1 MGSKLRE
8 SNIELLRIVA
18 MFLVVLSHFYVHG
31 RWPIVETISFNN
43 VAIYALDVGEI
54 GVTAFV
60 LISGYFLIEQ
70 SFDLTKLVK
79 LVLQMWFYG
88 IGLLVFAYM
97 FDTRVITSKYFW
109 GSILPFYSLNWFA
122 KAYLLLY
129 LLFPVLNRFVKY
141 YNQRK
146 LEAFILVFGFVWTV
160 LPACWLYEYGN
171 QRVTLMFIYCIGA
184 YFCIYG
190 CKLLENIKRAFVL
203 SLVSYLTILGTVI
216 LLWEARLQN
225 PFFIGKQASF
235 LALNSVLV
243 LLCGIGLFF
252 IFKTIRLESTNVN
265 RIAKTMF
272 GVYLIH
278 DNPLISAWIWNGVL
292 RIHQFYNSDF
302 LIPIS
307 VICSVLVMI
316 ACSCIDYLRIEF
328 IEKPLFAK
336 ISPMLRTIQD
346 KISLMIKDYYK
357 EKC

>member
-43 VAIYALDVGEI
+43 VTIYALDVGEI

-109 GSILPFYSLNWFA
+109 GSMLPFYSLNWFA

-160 LPACWLYEYGN
+160 LPAC
-171 QRVTLMFIYCIGA
+171 
-184 YFCIYG
+184 
-190 CKLLENIKRAFVL
+190 
-203 SLVSYLTILGTVI
+203 
-216 LLWEARLQN
+216 
-225 PFFIGKQASF
+225 
-235 LALNSVLV
+235 
-243 LLCGIGLFF
+243 
-252 IFKTIRLESTNVN
+252 
-265 RIAKTMF
+265 
-272 GVYLIH
+272 
-278 DNPLISAWIWNGVL
+278 
-292 RIHQFYNSDF
+292 
-302 LIPIS
+302 
-307 VICSVLVMI
+307 
-316 ACSCIDYLRIEF
+316 
-328 IEKPLFAK
+328 
-336 ISPMLRTIQD
+336 
-346 KISLMIKDYYK
+346 
-357 EKC
+357 